1 MIVPSRMTRKAIAN
15 PVKPY
20 RMRCALLPGWWG
32 IAIDEAMAR
41 FDNMQAR
48 GLDGSG
54 SGREGTVMTRTSL
67 LLTLAA
73 AAALAGCQKH
83 TIVSD
88 PNKPDEVNTTA
99 GDNANV
105 QLPPSIIATKLY
117 RCADNS
123 VVTVD
128 YLSDSKSA
136 NVRTGKDAATSTQV
150 TTDTPGKPMT
160 AAGGYSVEGSA
171 TASSAKIAVPGHPA
185 QTCNA

>member
-1 MIVPSRMTRKAIAN
+1 
-15 PVKPY
+15 
-20 RMRCALLPGWWG
+20 
-32 IAIDEAMAR
+32 
-41 FDNMQAR
+41 
-48 GLDGSG
+48 
-54 SGREGTVMTRTSL
+54 MTRTPL

-83 TIVSD
+83 TIVAD
-88 PNKPDEVNTTA
+88 PNRPDEVNNNTVA
-99 GDNANV
+99 NANV

-128 YLSDSKSA
+128 YLSDNKSA
-136 NVRTGKDAATSTQV
+136 NVRTGKSEASTQV

-160 AAGGYSVEGSA
+160 AEGGYSVEGSP
-171 TASSAKIAVPGHPA
+171 TSSSAKIAVPGHPA